1 MQHKGEVV
9 YREAIGKPMEIHGL
23 IHGQSSLRHISLC
36 SGVLENRL
44 RSLIITLWSLL
55 GRQTAADS
63 QGKGQ

>member
-36 SGVLENRL
+36 SGVLENRP
-44 RSLIITLWSLL
+44 W
-55 GRQTAADS
+55 
-63 QGKGQ
+63 